1 MSPHVGTVHCL
12 ILTHST
18 WELLWSCVAVLL
30 VSCLTWNRYLMQCW
44 HFIILWF
51 FWWLSKI
58 LLFLVEKLPSVTSWF
73 VTFTRTSWTLAYSI
87 TRAGRGNWMTI
98 HVRAGQDICLDV
110 NSLLCL
116 ESPGATRSCSWHGRW
131 WRGPSW
137 HLTPWTDTPPPYPW
151 VWTQHLYTPGRHGR
165 RNMHFL
171 IGKQVLGL
179 CPSVTNAVI
188 RYIILFK
195 SVFCW
200 INLIICLFVLL
211 ESFRF
216 WS

>member
-98 HVRAGQDICLDV
+98 HVRAGQDICWDV
-110 NSLLCL
+110 SSLSNKLSFL
-116 ESPGATRSCSWHGRW
+116 FGVTRCDTELFLTWEMMKGL
-131 WRGPSW
+131 SW
-137 HLTPWTDTPPPYPW
+137 HLTPWTDTPPPYPR

-200 INLIICLFVLL
+200 INLSICLFVVV
-211 ESFRF
+211 
-216 WS
+216 